1 MKLKHIWNH
10 HSENHLVYTAQLDAK
25 LFQNIW
31 AHLPW
36 SNARG
41 KCYGIMIF
49 QPLRHSREWTSSVLF
64 VFETFR
70 NGAAPEPVPKVS
82 RRTTCKKV
90 PTILRTFRRAKT
102 LTHCGR
108 TTYILYILIA
118 NCNPTNLRY
127 MPNDPCFD
135 WKRPCFGRVDLQT
148 IGVILALGIYSNF
161 MYQ

>member
-1 MKLKHIWNH
+1 MLN
-10 HSENHLVYTAQLDAK
+10 K

-41 KCYGIMIF
+41 KCYGIIIL

-102 LTHCGR
+102 LTHCRR

-118 NCNPTNLRY
+118 NCSPTNLRY
-127 MPNDPCFD
+127 MYEHIYIYIYLCTYLETKWPLFWSEKALF
-135 WKRPCFGRVDLQT
+135 WKGWPSKNRGHWGSRY
-148 IGVILALGIYSNF
+148 IL
-161 MYQ
+161 